1 MALTQVSSGMLGTT
15 GVSAGTYGG
24 SSAIPVLTVNAEGQ
38 VTSASNV
45 SVSSTAVYANSGQL
59 TANAATG
66 TVALGLATTS
76 VSAGSYGGATL
87 SNLTV
92 DAYGRI
98 TAAANV
104 ANASLC
110 CVCATGCITST
121 CVAGTYVNGTTCVLS
136 PYVCGT
142 TCLVSPV
149 HCATTCYVFPDGSTQ
164 TSAASPFTTY
174 TYANRG
180 VLRSTTPSA
189 NLTNAV
195 VESLGVFTYYA
206 TNQTEPDDD
215 QTSFL
220 VSGGPGVWLLTA
232 PSWDLV
238 NSYVSPELE
247 YLSTC
252 ICCMNNAVAPPPACI
267 SNLICSV
274 GVNTG
279 SSNTSSI
286 LSRWPGRIINTT
298 VGGTG
303 ILLFPTCSCQ
313 YSAFTVCA
321 TVNCVSIGDRIILT
335 PGQCWYCN
343 INPVIGCCP
352 NGGYLPGNFSATVL
366 TTNCIAIYMSGSYA
380 TNCCSYA
387 PCCFNVSIIKSS

>member
-142 TCLVSPV
+142 TCLISPV
-149 HCATTCYVFPDGSTQ
+149 HCATSCYVFPDGSTQ

-215 QTSFL
+215 TTAFL
-220 VSGGPGVWLLTA
+220 VSGGPGIWLLTA
-232 PSWDLV
+232 PSWDSV
-238 NSYVSPELE
+238 NAFLLPQID
-247 YLSTC
+247 YLNNQVNITLPNCYTSCTC
-252 ICCMNNAVAPPPACI
+252 ISPQMNAVT
-267 SNLICSV
+267 CSV
-274 GVNTG
+274 GVCCGT
-279 SSNTSSI
+279 SNTSS
-286 LSRWPGRIINTT
+286 LLARWPGRIIHTSINPGICILPVGSFNYTVFYCVPCVSNTDVVIITGSSGLSCGCVVTPCNYSSIQPPQVT
-298 VGGTG
+298 VNVTQACCVAFTYGGTCCV
-303 ILLFPTCSCQ
+303 CSWVPCT
-313 YSAFTVCA
+313 Y
-321 TVNCVSIGDRIILT
+321 N
-335 PGQCWYCN
+335 
-343 INPVIGCCP
+343 
-352 NGGYLPGNFSATVL
+352 
-366 TTNCIAIYMSGSYA
+366 IAILKC
-380 TNCCSYA
+380 T
-387 PCCFNVSIIKSS
+387 

>member
-252 ICCMNNAVAPPPACI
+252 ICCMNNAVAPPTPACI

-286 LSRWPGRIINTT
+286 LSRWPGRIIHTTICPNICCLSAASYSITFAYNVNCLCTSDVVVITGTSGLSCGSPFCICNPSGNQPPQAT
-298 VGGTG
+298 VGV
-303 ILLFPTCSCQ
+303 
-313 YSAFTVCA
+313 YS
-321 TVNCVSIGDRIILT
+321 
-335 PGQCWYCN
+335 
-343 INPVIGCCP
+343 
-352 NGGYLPGNFSATVL
+352 
-366 TTNCIAIYMSGSYA
+366 TNCLYITFN
-380 TNCCSYA
+380 TNCCYYTLL
-387 PCCFNVSIIKSS
+387 PCVYNLAILKVS